1 MSAPLHLLLGPEGHG
16 VRRCAADLA
25 RAVGARTTTDPGA
38 LRGGV
43 AGAGPVHLHLTDRVV
58 ADDPARAADRVE
70 AWAARCALTVTLH
83 DVPQPTDGSAFA
95 ARRAAYAR
103 IVRAVDGWAVCSE
116 HERALVHDL
125 LGLGASDGLPEGGG
139 SGPTGP
145 TGQVLPLPL
154 EPAPAVAL
162 PAPAGLPAG
171 RTVVLLGWLYPG
183 KGHAEVVQALASL
196 PARARGPEP
205 LTVVSAG
212 AVSPGHD
219 DLVASLGAAAAAAGL
234 GFEVTGWLGEDDA
247 LAWLQHADVPV
258 AGHRN
263 VSASASVN
271 SWVAAGRRPL
281 VRRSR
286 YAEEVERLRPGCHVL
301 WRDGELADHLAAA
314 LGDPTSTRLAGPPP
328 GPDLAAVGAAYV
340 AWWRS
345 LDAARSGV
353 A

>member
-1 MSAPLHLLLGPEGHG
+1 MTAPLHLLLGPEGHG

-25 RAVGARTTTDPGA
+25 GAVGAATASDPDGA
-38 LRGGV
+38 EAV
-43 AGAGPVHLHLTDRVV
+43 AAGPVHVHLTDRVV
-58 ADDPARAADRVE
+58 AADPGRAADRVE
-70 AWAARCALTVTLH
+70 AWAARWPLTVTLH
-83 DVPQPTDGSAFA
+83 DVPQPTDGAAFA

-103 IVRAVDGWAVCSE
+103 MVRAVDDWAVCSE

-125 LGLGASDGLPEGGG
+125 LDTVPGDPDRSV
-139 SGPTGP
+139 GPGR
-145 TGQVLPLPL
+145 VLPLPL

-162 PAPAGLPAG
+162 PAPASMPTG

-183 KGHAEVVQALASL
+183 KGHAEVVQALAAL
-196 PARARGPEP
+196 PAAVREQEP

-219 DLVASLGAAAAAAGL
+219 DLVASLADAAAAAGVGL
-234 GFEVTGWLGEDDA
+234 AVTGWLGEGEA

-301 WRDGELADHLAAA
+301 WRDDELADHLAAA
-314 LGDPTSTRLAGPPP
+314 LADPASTRLAGPPP
-328 GPDLAAVGAAYV
+328 GPDLATVGAAYG

-345 LDAARSGV
+345 LGRARSG
-353 A
+353 AA

>member
-1 MSAPLHLLLGPEGHG
+1 MTAPLHLLLGPVGHG

-25 RAVGARTTTDPGA
+25 RAVGAATATDPRSLADGD
-38 LRGGV
+38 
-43 AGAGPVHLHLTDRVV
+43 PVHLHLTDRVV
-58 ADDPARAADRVE
+58 ASDPASAADRVE
-70 AWAARCALTVTLH
+70 AWAARCPLTVTLH
-83 DVPQPTDGSAFA
+83 DVPQPTDGAAFA

-116 HERALVHDL
+116 HERELVHDL
-125 LGLGASDGLPEGGG
+125 LDGA
-139 SGPTGP
+139 TGRP
-145 TGQVLPLPL
+145 GRVLPLPL
-154 EPAPAVAL
+154 EPAPAARL
-162 PAPAGLPAG
+162 PAPARLPAG

-183 KGHAEVVQALASL
+183 KGHAEVVRALASL
-196 PARARGPEP
+196 PPSARGPAP

-219 DLVASLGAAAAAAGL
+219 DLVAALGEEALVAGL
-234 GFEVTGWLGEDDA
+234 GFQVTGWLGEDEA

-301 WRDGELADHLAAA
+301 WRDEELADRLAAA
-314 LGDPTSTRLAGPPP
+314 LADPALTRLAGPPP
-328 GPDLAAVGAAYV
+328 GPDLATVAAAYV

-345 LDAARSGV
+345 LDRARSG
-353 A
+353 AA